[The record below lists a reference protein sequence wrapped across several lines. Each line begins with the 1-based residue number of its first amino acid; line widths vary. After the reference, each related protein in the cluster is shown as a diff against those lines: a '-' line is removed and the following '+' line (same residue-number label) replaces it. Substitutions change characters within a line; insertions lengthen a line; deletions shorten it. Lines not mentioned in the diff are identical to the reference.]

1 MSTMRDL
8 LSQWVDAEVNVINPQ
23 SYVVT
28 ALKDSLTMETY
39 QAKVTEVGDDFVRLR
54 FHAVRRKEDMPVDQ
68 LIPLNEVKRV
78 STWGEDK
85 YLHL

>member
-1 MSTMRDL
+1 MSTMREL
-8 LSQWVDAEVNVINPQ
+8 LSQWVNADVHVVNPQ

-39 QAKVTEVGDDFVRLR
+39 QAKLAEVGEDFVRLR
-54 FHAVRRKEDMPVDQ
+54 FHATRRKEDMPVDQ
-68 LIPLNEVKRV
+68 LIPLHEVKRV
-78 STWGEDK
+78 STWGDDK